1 MQKETFSKNM
11 RMALAMK
18 AKTQHSLAVA
28 SGLHPSRISAIATGK
43 ADPRITEV
51 WKIAEA
57 LQVPVTWLFED
68 HAAELGTTTV

>member
-1 MQKETFSKNM
+1 MQEETFSKNM

-43 ADPRITEV
+43 ADPRITEA

-68 HAAELGTTTV
+68 HAADLDTTV

>member
-28 SGLHPSRISAIATGK
+28 SGLHPSRISAIATGR
-43 ADPRITEV
+43 ADPRITEA

-57 LQVPVTWLFED
+57 LQVPVTWLLED
-68 HAAELGTTTV
+68 HTADLGTTA

>member
-1 MQKETFSKNM
+1 MQEETFGKNM

-18 AKTQHSLAVA
+18 GQTQHSLAIA

-57 LQVPVTWLFED
+57 LQVPVTWLLED
-68 HAAELGTTTV
+68 HAANLGTTV

>member
-1 MQKETFSKNM
+1 MQKDAFSANV

-18 AKTQHSLAVA
+18 AKTQHALALD

-43 ADPRITEV
+43 VDPKVTEA

-57 LQVPVTWLFED
+57 LEVPLVWLFED
-68 HAAELGTTTV
+68 HSQGARKSE

>member
-18 AKTQHSLAVA
+18 AKTQHSLAIA

-43 ADPRITEV
+43 ADPRLTEA
-51 WKIAEA
+51 WKIADA

-68 HAAELGTTTV
+68 HTADLGTNV

>member
-1 MQKETFSKNM
+1 MQEETFRKNM

-43 ADPRITEV
+43 ADPRITEA

-68 HAAELGTTTV
+68 HAADLGTTV

>member
-1 MQKETFSKNM
+1 MQEETFGKNM

-43 ADPRITEV
+43 ADPRITEA

-68 HAAELGTTTV
+68 HDADLGTTV

>member
-18 AKTQHSLAVA
+18 AQTQHSLAVE

-43 ADPRITEV
+43 ADPRITEA

-68 HAAELGTTTV
+68 HVAGLDTTV

>member
-28 SGLHPSRISAIATGK
+28 SGLHPSRI
-43 ADPRITEV
+43 
-51 WKIAEA
+51 IAEA

-68 HAAELGTTTV
+68 HAADLGTTV

>member
-18 AKTQHSLAVA
+18 SKTQHSLAVA

-43 ADPRITEV
+43 ADPRLTEA

-57 LQVPVTWLFED
+57 LQIPVTWLFED
-68 HAAELGTTTV
+68 HTADLGTAV

>member
-1 MQKETFSKNM
+1 MQKEAFSKNM
-11 RMALAMK
+11 RMALVMK

-43 ADPRITEV
+43 ADPRITEA

-68 HAAELGTTTV
+68 HTAELGITV

>member
-1 MQKETFSKNM
+1 MQEEIFSKNM

-18 AKTQHSLAVA
+18 SKTQHSLALA

-43 ADPRITEV
+43 ADPRITEA

-68 HAAELGTTTV
+68 HTADLGATV

>member
-43 ADPRITEV
+43 ADPRVTEA

-68 HAAELGTTTV
+68 HVAELGTTV

>member
-1 MQKETFSKNM
+1 
-11 RMALAMK
+11 MK
-18 AKTQHSLAVA
+18 SKTQHSLALA

-43 ADPRITEV
+43 ADPRITEA

-68 HAAELGTTTV
+68 HTADLGATV

>member
-1 MQKETFSKNM
+1 MQEETFSKNM

-18 AKTQHSLAVA
+18 AQTQHSLAIA

-57 LQVPVTWLFED
+57 LQVPVTWLLED
-68 HAAELGTTTV
+68 HAANLGAAV

>member
-1 MQKETFSKNM
+1 MQEETFSKNM

-43 ADPRITEV
+43 ADPRITEA

-68 HAAELGTTTV
+68 HAAALGTTV